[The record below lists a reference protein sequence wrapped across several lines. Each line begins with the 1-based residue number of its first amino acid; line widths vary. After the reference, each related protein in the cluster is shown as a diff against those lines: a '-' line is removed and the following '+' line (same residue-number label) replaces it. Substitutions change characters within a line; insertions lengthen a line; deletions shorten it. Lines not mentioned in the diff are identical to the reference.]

1 MSKKIAIQGELG
13 AYSHIAAENL
23 YAGAEIK
30 TCTTFEETFK
40 QAYNDQNYKIVIPIE
55 NSLAGRV
62 ADIHYLL
69 PKYKLQIH
77 GEYFQTV
84 EHNLLC
90 KQDATIDDIKY
101 VRSHAQAIGQ
111 CQNIINKRKFKSI
124 VSADTAGSAKE
135 LAEGKDKSI
144 AAIASEL
151 SAKIYNLKILE
162 KNIEDEKGNV
172 TRFLIMGKKIEQPE
186 FKSNKNYI
194 TSCIFRVKSEP
205 SALYKCLGGFATNQ
219 VNLTKLESFSVKNTF
234 DQANFYLDL
243 EGHLE
248 QPGVKK
254 ALELNIKPKFVPFCY
269 VPKEILEAVT
279 LNNPYKRDYLMED
292 CKRLF
297 NDLNIDLVSE
307 IPADCN
313 WPSVHAAWSEV
324 NKEDKGLEFMLK
336 IFEARFKKGLN
347 VGDKNIITNIC
358 NEISISSEFVL
369 SAMDNEDIDKDLKS
383 LTKIMRELKVFGV
396 PTFIYKKERFWGQD
410 RLHYLKD
417 KLNN

>member
-1 MSKKIAIQGELG
+1 MSKIKIAIQGELG

-23 YAGAEIK
+23 YKGAEIK

-40 QAYNDQNYKIVIPIE
+40 QAYKDSNYKIVIPIE

-77 GEYFQTV
+77 GEHFQTV
-84 EHNLLC
+84 EHNLLS
-90 KQDATIDDIKY
+90 KQNADIDDIKFI
-101 VRSHAQAIGQ
+101 RSHAQAIGQ
-111 CQNIINKRKFKSI
+111 CQNLINKRKFKPI
-124 VSADTAGSAKE
+124 ISADTAGSAKD
-135 LAEGKDKSI
+135 LAEGEDKSI

-172 TRFLIMGKKIEQPE
+172 TRFLVMGKNIEQPE
-186 FKSNKNYI
+186 FVSKKKFI

-243 EGHLE
+243 EGHIE

-254 ALELNIKPKFVPFCY
+254 ALEELGFHT
-269 VPKEILEAVT
+269 ETLDILGVYEA
-279 LNNPYKRDYLMED
+279 
-292 CKRLF
+292 
-297 NDLNIDLVSE
+297 
-307 IPADCN
+307 
-313 WPSVHAAWSEV
+313 
-324 NKEDKGLEFMLK
+324 
-336 IFEARFKKGLN
+336 
-347 VGDKNIITNIC
+347 
-358 NEISISSEFVL
+358 
-369 SAMDNEDIDKDLKS
+369 SAFRQK
-383 LTKIMRELKVFGV
+383 
-396 PTFIYKKERFWGQD
+396 
-410 RLHYLKD
+410 
-417 KLNN
+417 